1 MNRWDILYV
10 FNVIP
15 MLNWEAT
22 PYTSREGCPL
32 VKQSCKEKKEH
43 EEEALLVE
51 AKGTLHAYTLLHS
64 NHEGKRH

>member
-1 MNRWDILYV
+1 
-10 FNVIP
+10 

-22 PYTSREGCPL
+22 PYTSWEGCPM

-51 AKGTLHAYTLLHS
+51 PKGSLQAYTLLHL